1 MVPLLRASAMSFVW
15 PTTVSR
21 HFGLLAFASMTVF
34 AVEWSIIR
42 RDGSILSHSTSYEA
56 SSVWHFEHCSFGLE
70 NCPVAWEF
78 FYCSALHVLIVPA
91 VLFLG
96 IFLFFAA
103 TGGAYC
109 YCDSRFQH
117 IIVHSVDISP
127 DVFSLYAWACL
138 LLYYGLMCCGS
149 SHVLPPVLLVSGI
162 RGCLPLRDVVS
173 PSMYF
178 RWVLQWFALFWRSL
192 HIARLC
198 PIILYCGC
206 YLRDGL

>member
-70 NCPVAWEF
+70 NCPVVWEF

-127 DVFSLYAWACL
+127 DAFSLYAWACL
-138 LLYYGLMCCGS
+138 LLYYGSMCCGS
-149 SHVLPPVLLVSGI
+149 SHVLPAMLLVSRI
-162 RGCLPLRDVVS
+162 
-173 PSMYF
+173 
-178 RWVLQWFALFWRSL
+178 
-192 HIARLC
+192 
-198 PIILYCGC
+198 
-206 YLRDGL
+206 

>member
-1 MVPLLRASAMSFVW
+1 MPLLRASAMSFVW
-15 PTTVSR
+15 PTAVSR

-56 SSVWHFEHCSFGLE
+56 SSVWHFEHCSFGLG
-70 NCPVAWEF
+70 NCPVVWEF

-117 IIVHSVDISP
+117 IIVHSVDILP
-127 DVFSLYAWACL
+127 GVFSLYAWACL
-138 LLYYGLMCCGS
+138 LLDYGSMCCGS

-192 HIARLC
+192 HIAHLV
-198 PIILYCGC
+198 PNFSSLW
-206 YLRDGL
+206 LQSS